1 MKARSE
7 LHSDR
12 CTRPPE
18 PRVEAEE
25 GLLKLVLGKDAFGLM
40 ASNIGFSDL
49 KCFPLEEHKRVIAVP
64 FCQRSSMG
72 VLLVVRDFEKLTTW
86 KI

>member
-7 LHSDR
+7 LHSER

-18 PRVEAEE
+18 PLFGADE
-25 GLLKLVLGKDAFGLM
+25 GLLKLVLGEGALVM
-40 ASNIGFSDL
+40 ASSVGFSDL